1 MADGPINIAGTKPG
15 QLNELVRLL
24 SEAYHPDKI
33 YLFGS
38 RARGDERPD
47 SDFDLLLV
55 VPDDASPDRLTSRMA
70 YERLWGMGADADV
83 LVWTRNRFNACVHLP
98 ATFPATVLREGRVLY
113 GA

>member
-1 MADGPINIAGTKPG
+1 MADGSIKIAGTKSG
-15 QLNELVRLL
+15 QLIELVRLL

-55 VPDDASPDRLTSRMA
+55 VPDDASPDRLTSRKA
-70 YERLWGMGADADV
+70 YERLWGTGADADV
-83 LVWTRNRFNACVHLP
+83 LVWARNRFNASIHLP
-98 ATFPATVLREGRVLY
+98 ATIPATVLREGRVLY
-113 GA
+113 DA

>member
-1 MADGPINIAGTKPG
+1 MTDGAMKNAGTQSD

-33 YLFGS
+33 FLFGS
-38 RARGDERPD
+38 RACGTERPD

-70 YERLWGMGADADV
+70 YERLWGTGADADI